1 MDLVLPL
8 PVRLQTLCA
17 RPGKSGESEGIDLF
31 DFETQ
36 TVLLVVVPRR
46 KTEWLVIRMDEAEV
60 IHLRQAFGRGCGFV
74 WGFDAGTA
82 LPVCGLI
89 GV

>member
-1 MDLVLPL
+1 MLCERSNFRPL
-8 PVRLQTLCA
+8 WGAGQLETSFDV
-17 RPGKSGESEGIDLF
+17 F

-36 TVLLVVVPRR
+36 TVLLAVGSRR
-46 KTEWLVIRMDEAEV
+46 KTEWLVVRMDKAEV
-60 IHLRQAFGRGCGFV
+60 IHLRQGFERGCGFV

-82 LPVCGLI
+82 LSVCGLI